1 MCKAFLLLLVWKK
14 YLDIADIKALMILT
28 FGVMMSVVIRQ
39 IVPKKQAVPEVYL
52 TYFDSLDRVDKLE
65 TTQAYWKSEKKRT
78 RTIKPR
84 LAASLKRFDINYASA
99 RDLYAMG
106 LSSEFV
112 GKWFAAKS
120 QFGFV
125 KSIGEFKAL
134 GVCNDSLINLLTPY
148 LDWSRYSN
156 PTDRAELLVKVNL
169 NTADSSMLTQLQ
181 GVGKVLAS
189 RIVRYRNRLGGF
201 VSEKQLLEVYGIDS
215 SVFSKNQSRIDCTGE
230 VVKIDLNNVTENELS
245 RHPYISWSQAKL
257 IVRYRE
263 QHGNFQYVHQLYA
276 LHGADSNM
284 IHRLKPYLEIIDD

>member
-1 MCKAFLLLLVWKK
+1 MLLVWKK
-14 YLDIADIKALMILT
+14 YLDIADIKAIMILT

-39 IVPKKQAVPEVYL
+39 IIPKKQVVPEVYL

-65 TTQAYWKSEKKRT
+65 TTQAYWKSEKKKRT
-78 RTIKPR
+78 RTTKPG
-84 LAASLKRFDINYASA
+84 LAASLKRFDINHASA
-99 RDLYAMG
+99 HDLYAMG

-112 GKWFAAKS
+112 GKWFAVKS
-120 QFGFV
+120 KVGFV

-148 LDWSRYSN
+148 LDWSRYSS
-156 PTDRAELLVKVNL
+156 PTNRAESLVMVNL
-169 NTADSSMLTQLQ
+169 NTADSSMFTQLR

-201 VSEKQLLEVYGIDS
+201 VSEKQLLEVFGIDS

-263 QHGNFQYVHQLYA
+263 QHGNFQHVHQLYA
-276 LHGADSNM
+276 LHSADSTM
-284 IHRLKPYLEIIDD
+284 IHRLEPYLEIVDDYGL